1 MARGPN
7 LNNRLGIN
15 QNTPFGRAPFS
26 VTIQS
31 EGIKRLAVRFG
42 QQVARA
48 DPAIRGAWL
57 ELASDVHA
65 KAGRIL
71 REETTKHGRPQRDQ
85 RGQRR
90 QLQYLLDNEPT
101 ENLTIIRNQGFQFPN
116 TKAMDASPAARYW
129 RQVERPSGDTY
140 TMTGL
145 FVLPP
150 IGKDG
155 SWNKSQWQEPNG
167 ENGPRDAVKFQQFRH
182 GAARTITAHLGP
194 KSGGYRYFE
203 RAGLEAKREWRKG
216 RAKAVFIAEFR
227 AQGLD
232 ILARIAARREF
243 DAGRG
248 TAFESPMF
256 FSG

>member
-15 QNTPFGRAPFS
+15 QFTSFGRSPFS
-26 VTIQS
+26 VTVQS
-31 EGIKRLAVRFG
+31 EGMKRLAVRFAG
-42 QQVARA
+42 QVARA

-65 KAGRIL
+65 RAGRIL

-85 RGQRR
+85 RGERR
-90 QLQYLLDNEPT
+90 RLQYLLDNEPT
-101 ENLTIIRNQGFQFPN
+101 ESLTIIRNQGFQFPDA
-116 TKAMDASPAARYW
+116 KAMDASPAGRYW

-145 FVLPP
+145 FVMPP

-155 SWNKSQWQEPNG
+155 WDKSQWREPNG
-167 ENGPRDAVKFQQFRH
+167 ENGSRDAVKFQQFRH

-203 RAGLEAKREWRKG
+203 RAGLEAKRKWHQG
-216 RAKAVFIAEFR
+216 RAKAVFISEFR

-232 ILARIAARREF
+232 ILARIADRREY
-243 DAGRG
+243 DAARG
-248 TAFESPMF
+248 VAFEQPMF
-256 FSG
+256 FSE